1 MVAMASTTK
10 LFIAVFFVTC
20 VTLNLSGCGSDG
32 TSSTA
37 ASSAAGTGTP
47 AATSSSALSISGTP
61 AKTAAAGKAY
71 NFRPAATDAAGS
83 SLTFTVANKPA
94 WATFNNATGTLS
106 GTPAPT
112 NVGVAAQIQ
121 ISVSDGTHTAAL
133 APFSITVAAAS
144 STPSLAESVTLYWT
158 IPADN
163 SNGTPATNLAGYH
176 VYYGTSAGSLTKV
189 ITVDGGNDTSQVI
202 GNLQSGTWYFAV
214 TAFNTEKIESKMSE
228 VVPVTIT

>member
-10 LFIAVFFVTC
+10 VFIAVFFVTC
-20 VTLNLSGCGSDG
+20 VTLNLSGCNSDG

-37 ASSAAGTGTP
+37 ASSAAGTGT
-47 AATSSSALSISGTP
+47 AAASSSALSISGTP
-61 AKTAAAGKAY
+61 AKTVSAGTAY
-71 NFRPAATDAAGS
+71 NFRPAATDAAGT

-94 WATFNNATGTLS
+94 WATFNSATGTLS
-106 GTPAPT
+106 GTPAST

-163 SNGTPATNLAGYH
+163 SNGTVATNLAGYH

-189 ITVDGGNDTSQVI
+189 ITVDNANDTSQVI
-202 GNLQSGTWYFAV
+202 GNLQAGTWYFAV

>member
-20 VTLNLSGCGSDG
+20 VTLNLSGCNSDG

-37 ASSAAGTGTP
+37 ASSAAGT
-47 AATSSSALSISGTP
+47 AAASSGSALSISGTP

-71 NFRPAATDAAGS
+71 NFRPAATDAAGT

-121 ISVSDGTHTAAL
+121 ISVSDGIHTAAL

-163 SNGTPATNLAGYH
+163 SNGTVATNLAGYH

-189 ITVDGGNDTSQVI
+189 ITVDGANDTSQVI
-202 GNLQSGTWYFAV
+202 GTLQSGTWYFAV

>member
-1 MVAMASTTK
+1 MASTTK

-20 VTLNLSGCGSDG
+20 VTLNLSGCDSDG

-61 AKTAAAGKAY
+61 AKTASAGTAY
-71 NFRPAATDAAGS
+71 NFSPAATDAAGS
-83 SLTFTVANKPA
+83 SLTFAVANKPA
-94 WATFNNATGTLS
+94 WATFSNTTGALS
-106 GTPAPT
+106 GTPAST

-133 APFSITVAAAS
+133 APFSITVAAAA

-158 IPADN
+158 VPADN

-189 ITVDGGNDTSQVI
+189 ITVDSASDTSQVI

-214 TAFNTEKIESKMSE
+214 TAFNAEKIESKMSE
-228 VVPVTIT
+228 VVPVTIS